1 MIERFAVTSGAR
13 DRRVFEWARE
23 SSDDA
28 LAGRTVWSVSALPD
42 GRAAARSL
50 RHCLASQASTAA
62 SPQDPGWLEIDGD
75 ARLTALAQRLERM
88 LAGAASPRPLGPSDE
103 HLYAQGLPQ
112 GDSAV
117 AAVVAPGDVVVL
129 HDALTAALAESVRAR
144 GAHAVWHVRPV
155 GARRRPGVSEASSF
169 LRRHTPALDAR
180 VMAWRQ
186 PGPRGAPTERIAAL
200 MPCAG
205 LMAACEIASGQPA
218 PEPRR
223 VGWRSVL
230 AEVIQGDRDEV
241 VGGTLHPRPAVA
253 AR

>member
-13 DRRVFEWARE
+13 DRRVLEWARE
-23 SSDDA
+23 SSDHA

-50 RHCLASQASTAA
+50 RRCLASPASTAG
-62 SPQDPGWLEIDGD
+62 SPQAPGWLEIEGD
-75 ARLTALAQRLERM
+75 ERLTAVARRLERM
-88 LAGAASPRPLGPSDE
+88 LAGAASPRPLGPADE
-103 HLYAQGLPQ
+103 HLYARGLPQ
-112 GDSAV
+112 GDAAV
-117 AAVVAPGDVVVL
+117 AVVAPGDVVVL
-129 HDALTAALAESVRAR
+129 HDALTALLAESVRAR
-144 GAHAVWHVRPV
+144 GAHAVWHVRPA

-169 LRRHTPALDAR
+169 LRRHTPAVDAR

-186 PGPRGAPTERIAAL
+186 PGPRGTPTERIAAL

-205 LMAACEIASGQPA
+205 LMAACEIASGEPA

-241 VGGTLHPRPAVA
+241 VGGTLHARPAVA